1 MRTPVPQGSPL
12 PAADRALVS
21 VELQRFF
28 SHSWN
33 LRLGFLIIPAIWLSL
48 WQHAPS
54 PFVPIFGALFIGLE
68 PQFCNI
74 FFRTPNELEAL
85 SVLPLPWPRIV
96 LAKNLSTIFI
106 TMICLP
112 IISIIVLYFSP
123 DIVPAP
129 DFRKAALYLASVIFP
144 LLHAGNL
151 QSLQHPRRS
160 LGWQMDDLAGGL
172 LMACTVGVL
181 SLPYLILVEGAGSPL
196 LCLLYAGAGAYFWL
210 RHSVHE
216 TARRVIEGRSVLCAA
231 R

>member
-85 SVLPLPWPRIV
+85 SVL
-96 LAKNLSTIFI
+96 A
-106 TMICLP
+106 
-112 IISIIVLYFSP
+112 
-123 DIVPAP
+123 
-129 DFRKAALYLASVIFP
+129 ASVAPHRAGKEP
-144 LLHAGNL
+144 LNDPHNHDLSADH
-151 QSLQHPRRS
+151 QHHCIVFLPRYR
-160 LGWQMDDLAGGL
+160 
-172 LMACTVGVL
+172 
-181 SLPYLILVEGAGSPL
+181 
-196 LCLLYAGAGAYFWL
+196 AGARFPEGRTLPGFG
-210 RHSVHE
+210 HFSSP
-216 TARRVIEGRSVLCAA
+216 ARRQPPVASTPAA
-231 R
+231 KSGMANG